1 MKDILEEIIATKR
14 IEVERVRKT
23 RPLETLRI
31 EAEQILKKRHASPA
45 SMSRSLMASSS
56 GIIAEFKRRSPSKGW
71 FKEHARAENI
81 SPAYAQNG
89 AAALSI
95 LTDTPYFGGA
105 ADDLRAVRPLTDCP
119 ILRKDFIIEA
129 YQVYEAAALGADAIL
144 LIAAAIG
151 KAACCELANLAHD
164 LGMEVLLE
172 IHEEHELEY
181 LACQP
186 DMVGINNRHLGTFKT
201 DVDTSFK
208 MSSLLPDNIVK
219 VAESGISSPATVNEL
234 RRVGYRGFL
243 IGETFMRTPNPAVAL
258 SEFIRSI
265 KS

>member
-14 IEVERVRKT
+14 IEVERLRKT

-31 EAEQILKKRHASPA
+31 DAEQVLKKRHTSPA

-144 LIAAAIG
+144 LIA
-151 KAACCELANLAHD
+151 NLAHD

-208 MSSLLPDNIVK
+208 MSSLLPDHIVK
-219 VAESGISSPATVNEL
+219 VAESGISSPTTVNEL